1 MYLLVIQNLSG
12 DDFSGLSKI
21 LRPLRFPEACLSWGG
36 FWQERQ
42 DLNPRP
48 AVLELYSACFGLY
61 PTIPENTPT

>member
-12 DDFSGLSKI
+12 DDFRGLSKI

-42 DLNPRP
+42 DLNPRT
-48 AVLELYSACFGLY
+48 AVLEFDGSYDILCRLVSSSHA
-61 PTIPENTPT
+61 